1 MQPSRTRRNP
11 RERANGRR
19 FRPEGILTDLPR
31 RPFIEVSN
39 GDASLSQMRFV
50 SFKVNHIRALAS
62 FLRWCQ
68 LILDFYFSIFLDT
81 LSGRDSPAQRAVRL
95 RRAFEHEG
103 GSFIK
108 LGLHLSMRLD
118 FMPWVYCNE
127 LSCMTDRMKPFLVTQ
142 AIEIIERSTGKSL
155 TETFR
160 QFDPEPII
168 STSVACIYQAYL
180 HDGEKVIVKVRRP
193 GIGEQFMS
201 DFAAFDWL
209 LSIAELLTIFRPGFT
224 ATMRMEFRDLLLEEL
239 DFIQEARRQ
248 DALRRAA
255 ADSRKK
261 FFTAPRIHL
270 DLTSEEVVI
279 NEFASG
285 IWLWELLSAA
295 EHGDEEILRR
305 AEEMN
310 IRPEQIAKRLLWVNF
325 WSWGEHLFFH
335 ADPNPDNV
343 IVGQD
348 GTLFFINFTSTGTLN
363 RSKRQAMQQ
372 NLYYARQRDPQNMA
386 RASLVLLEP
395 LPPID
400 LIELIQELETYNW
413 QLIYALEALPNV
425 SSWQERTSAVQWT
438 GLVQLAR
445 KYGIT
450 IDIQVLRLIRS
461 TLLLESMAARLD
473 PEIDFVDRFSK
484 FQDYRAEQ
492 ARRRVTDSI
501 LDQLDGK
508 GIERT
513 IIRLDRIAH
522 AAEGLAFRTSHAL
535 SLPSVNFNILMGKW
549 SFAVYTL
556 LRFIGQAAVLTM
568 IAMFLAVLQTY
579 IETRQSL
586 NVIEVFRHLISNPL
600 YQILVLLLFYV
611 NGKAILYRWD
621 DKEVGDDRR

>member
-1 MQPSRTRRNP
+1 MQRPHIRATTT
-11 RERANGRR
+11 EGANGRR
-19 FRPEGILTDLPR
+19 LGGVLAELPR
-31 RPFIEVSN
+31 RQFIEVSN
-39 GDASLSQMRFV
+39 EDASLSQMRFV
-50 SFKVNHIRALAS
+50 SFKVNHWRAIAS

-68 LILDFYFSIFLDT
+68 LLLNFYFNIILDT
-81 LSGRDSPAQRAVRL
+81 LSERDSPAQRALRL
-95 RRAFEHEG
+95 RNAFEREG

-108 LGLHLSMRLD
+108 LGIHLSLRLD

-127 LSCMTDRMKPFLVTQ
+127 LSCMTDRMKPFPVAQ
-142 AIEIIERSTGKSL
+142 AIEIVERSTCRSL
-155 TETFR
+155 SELFR
-160 QFDPEPII
+160 RFDPDPII
-168 STSVACIYQAYL
+168 STSVACIYQAFL

-193 GIGEQFMS
+193 GVGEQFMS

-224 ATMRMEFRDLLLEEL
+224 ASMRMEFRDLLLEEL

-248 DALRRAA
+248 DAFRRAA

-261 FFTAPRIHL
+261 FFSAPRIHL

-285 IWLWELLSAA
+285 IWLWELLSAV
-295 EHGDEEILRR
+295 EHGDEEILKR
-305 AEEMN
+305 AVSMN

-348 GTLFFINFTSTGTLN
+348 GKLFFINFTSTGTLN
-363 RSKRQAMQQ
+363 RSKRQAMRH
-372 NLYYARQRDPQNMA
+372 NLYYAHQRDPQNMA

-413 QLIYALEALPNV
+413 QLIYVLEALPNV
-425 SSWQERTSAVQWT
+425 ESWQERTSAVQWT

-473 PEIDFVDRFSK
+473 WEIDFVAQFWK
-484 FQDYRAEQ
+484 FQTYRAEQ
-492 ARRRVTDSI
+492 ARRRVTNAI
-501 LDQLDGK
+501 LDQIDGK

-522 AAEGLAFRTSHAL
+522 TIEGLAFRTSHAL

-556 LRFIGQAAVLTM
+556 FRFIGQAAVLTL
-568 IAMFLAVLQTY
+568 IVMFLAIIQTY
-579 IETRQSL
+579 VETRQSL
-586 NVIEVFRHLISNPL
+586 NIVQVFQSLVANPL
-600 YQILVLLLFYV
+600 YQILILLLFYV

-621 DKEVGDDRR
+621 DKEVRDDRR

>member
-1 MQPSRTRRNP
+1 MQQSRSRHSAK
-11 RERANGRR
+11 RANGGESR
-19 FRPEGILTDLPR
+19 GVLADLPR
-31 RPFIEVSN
+31 RQFIDVSN
-39 GDASLSQMRFV
+39 GDVALSQMRFV
-50 SFKVNHIRALAS
+50 SFKVNHLRAFFS
-62 FLRWCQ
+62 FFRWLQ
-68 LILDFYFSIFLDT
+68 LILNFYLNIAVDS
-81 LSGRDSPAQRAVRL
+81 LSGRDSPGQRALRL
-95 RRAFEHEG
+95 RHAFEHEG
-103 GSFIK
+103 GSFVK

-118 FMPWVYCNE
+118 FMPWEYCNE
-127 LSCMTDRMKPFLVTQ
+127 LSCMTDRMKPFPVAQ
-142 AIEIIERSTGKSL
+142 AIETIERSTGKSIA
-155 TETFR
+155 ETFR
-160 QFDPEPII
+160 RFDPDPII
-168 STSVACIYQAYL
+168 STSVACIYQAIL
-180 HDGEKVIVKVRRP
+180 QDGEKVIVKVRRP

-201 DFAAFDWL
+201 DLAAFDWL

-224 ATMRMEFRDLLLEEL
+224 TSMRMEFRDLLLEEL

-248 DALRRAA
+248 DAFRRAA

-261 FFTAPRIHL
+261 FFSTPRIHL
-270 DLTSEEVVI
+270 DLTTEEVVI

-285 IWLWELLSAA
+285 IWLWELLTAVELGNEPVLA
-295 EHGDEEILRR
+295 R
-305 AEEMN
+305 ARELN
-310 IRPEQIAKRLLWVNF
+310 IRPELVAKRLLWVDF
-325 WSWGEHLFFH
+325 WSWGENLFFH

-363 RSKRQAMQQ
+363 RSKRQAMRQ
-372 NLYYARQRDPQNMA
+372 NLYYAHQRDPQNMA

-425 SSWQERTSAVQWT
+425 ESWQERTSAVQWA
-438 GLVQLAR
+438 GLVLLAR

-473 PEIDFVDRFSK
+473 RKVDFAAQFSK
-484 FQDYRAEQ
+484 FQSYRAEQ
-492 ARRRVTDSI
+492 ARRRVTNAI
-501 LDQLDGK
+501 FDQLDGK

-513 IIRLDRIAH
+513 VIRLDRIAH
-522 AAEGLAFRTSHAL
+522 AAEGLAFRTSHML
-535 SLPSVNFNILMGKW
+535 SLPSVNFNTLMGKW

-556 LRFIGQAAVLTM
+556 LRFVGQAATLTL
-568 IAMFLAVLQTY
+568 IAMFLASLQTY
-579 IETRQSL
+579 VETRHSL
-586 NVIEVFRHLISNPL
+586 NVFLVFQSVATNPL
-600 YQILVLLLFYV
+600 YQILILLLFYV

>member
-1 MQPSRTRRNP
+1 MQPSRINSAR
-11 RERANGRR
+11 RANGRGSG
-19 FRPEGILTDLPR
+19 GILADLPR
-31 RPFIEVSN
+31 RQFIEVSN
-39 GDASLSQMRFV
+39 DDASLSQMRFV
-50 SFKVNHIRALAS
+50 SFKVNHLRALAS

-68 LILDFYFSIFLDT
+68 LILNFYFSIFLDV
-81 LSGRDSPAQRAVRL
+81 LSRRDSPAQRAVRL
-95 RRAFEHEG
+95 RRAFESEG

-127 LSCMTDRMKPFLVTQ
+127 LSCMTDRMKPFPVAQ
-142 AIEIIERSTGKSL
+142 AIQTIERSTGKSL
-155 TETFR
+155 SETFR
-160 QFDPEPII
+160 RFDPDPII
-168 STSVACIYQAYL
+168 STSVACIYQAIL
-180 HDGEKVIVKVRRP
+180 WDGEKVIVKVRRP

-201 DFAAFDWL
+201 DLAAFDWL
-209 LSIAELLTIFRPGFT
+209 LTVAELLTIFRPGFT
-224 ATMRMEFRDLLLEEL
+224 ASMRMEFRDLLLEEL

-248 DALRRAA
+248 DAFRRAA

-261 FFTAPRIHL
+261 FFSAPRIHL
-270 DLTSEEVVI
+270 ELTTEEVVI

-285 IWLWELLSAA
+285 IWLWELLTAV
-295 EHGDEEILRR
+295 EHGDEAILKR
-305 AEEMN
+305 AADMN

-348 GTLFFINFTSTGTLN
+348 GKLFFINFTSTGTLN
-363 RSKRQAMQQ
+363 RSKRQAMRQ
-372 NLYYARQRDPQNMA
+372 NLYYAYQRDPQNMA

-425 SSWQERTSAVQWT
+425 ESWQERTSAVQWT

-473 PEIDFVDRFSK
+473 RELDFVAQFWK
-484 FQDYRAEQ
+484 FQSYRAEQ
-492 ARRRVTDSI
+492 ARRRVTGAI
-501 LDQLDGK
+501 LDQLDGE

-513 IIRLDRIAH
+513 IIRLDRVAH
-522 AAEGLAFRTSHAL
+522 AVEGLAYRTSHAL

-556 LRFIGQAAVLTM
+556 LRFIGQAAVLTL
-568 IAMFLAVLQTY
+568 IAMFLVSLQTY
-579 IETRQSL
+579 IETRQSVNIL
-586 NVIEVFRHLISNPL
+586 RAFQSLVGNPL
-600 YQILVLLLFYV
+600 YQILIILLFYV

-621 DKEVGDDRR
+621 DKEIRDDRR